1 LGTKGGEVSQTQVEE
16 PYPHRTGSKKIV
28 ETKKQD
34 LQGKEIPYQQQKKGV
49 FMLKPNRFAFVAL
62 LAGLILATAV
72 SAAEVSGKVNLNTAT
87 AAQLELLPGVGPSL
101 AGRILEHRKQN
112 GSFKAVEDLLLVRG
126 IGQASLERM
135 KPYLALSGETTLR
148 EKVRLARPARTEKTA
163 KN

>member
-1 LGTKGGEVSQTQVEE
+1 
-16 PYPHRTGSKKIV
+16 
-28 ETKKQD
+28 
-34 LQGKEIPYQQQKKGV
+34 
-49 FMLKPNRFAFVAL
+49 MLKPNRFAFVAL